1 MLTRLFISLFFFVA
15 TVQVV
20 FSQASMSKNTETDV
34 AELTT
39 CIKSKLPI
47 PTKFPVMKLYV
58 SEGKTVDYISFVCRA
73 NSSKYYQL
81 NSKYFTSGF
90 VISGYTEK
98 GESYGVFSL
107 RLLQSQINELS
118 DPIFSSVYVELSGKN
133 QPLLDK
139 AVHDMRA
146 DSVQLGLGLPESYTG
161 KDVYIGVTD
170 WGFDYTSP
178 MFYDTA
184 MQQTRIVAAWD
195 QYKMS
200 GPSPVGFGYGTEY
213 NTPASLLAA
222 GSDTANIY
230 SYATHGSHVA
240 GIAGGGGAGTAY
252 RGVAFDSKFLFVTFL
267 VDVAAVLDAWEWMYQ
282 KAQADGKRLVINMS
296 WGLYHFGTLDG
307 TSLLSQAITAY
318 TDLGVVFANSAGN
331 NGNVNFHLK
340 KTFSNNTLKSKIDF
354 YSYASNAN
362 MWGQSVH
369 AWGEPGN
376 SFANGII
383 VTNASNITV
392 VESPF
397 YSTDTTQNYID
408 TFLVT
413 GVDTIWYN
421 ISADS
426 AHYLNNRPQMRLR
439 VKNTNTA
446 LKVIL
451 KSTALSGTVHYWNV
465 TELTTDVGNWGMPFS
480 VSGSGTVA
488 GDNLNGI
495 SEPSCSDDVISVAA
509 YATQYQTSGTA
520 TAGGAIASFSSYGPR
535 YDGGMKP
542 DITAPGV
549 NVISS
554 MSSFTD
560 AAFTSSGS
568 VDFNGRTYHFAKL
581 SGTSM
586 ASPMVAGVSAL
597 ILDAN
602 PYLSARQVKDIIMQT
617 ARQDNFTGVIPVGG
631 SNRWGAGKIN
641 AYAAVQLALNT
652 IGLTEVKDDFS
663 WSIYPNPV
671 MNEIIISSFNEAYQ
685 SIEIVDLFGKII
697 CKPLNNYKVNISDL
711 QSGTYW
717 LRLTINGKIEQQK
730 FIKL

>member
-34 AELTT
+34 AELTRI
-39 CIKSKLPI
+39 IKSKLPI
-47 PTKFPVMKLYV
+47 PTKFPLMKLYV

-139 AVHDMRA
+139 AVHDMRV

-383 VTNASNITV
+383 VTNASNITL

-408 TFLVT
+408 TFLVA

-663 WSIYPNPV
+663 WSIYPNPA
-671 MNEIIISSFNEAYQ
+671 MNEITISSLNEVYQ

-697 CKPLNNYKVNISDL
+697 CKPLNNYKVNITDI